1 MSNAQDRQAER
12 QAKIGAVFAA
22 HRVQQRRRNL
32 FVYGGFGLLAVAVI
46 TIVAFVITGSIQA
59 REETAAA
66 AKNPIT
72 GIQMYPNL
80 TRNHVQTP
88 VSYPQIP
95 GVGGDH
101 SATWTNC
108 GIYSDP
114 VNEERAVHSLEHG
127 AVWISYKPGLS
138 PTDVS
143 ILTAL
148 VKGKPY
154 VLLSPNPDQQESVTA
169 SAWGTQLTVPTAD
182 DSRLPVFI
190 KAYAMGP
197 QTPEPGAAC
206 SGGTNG

>member
-1 MSNAQDRQAER
+1 MSNAKDRQAEN
-12 QAKIGAVFAA
+12 QARIGAVFAA
-22 HRVQQRRRNL
+22 HRVKQRRRNL

-46 TIVAFVITGSIQA
+46 TVVAFVITGSIQA

-72 GIQMYPNL
+72 GIQTYPNL

-88 VSYPQIP
+88 VSYPQFP

-127 AVWISYKPGLS
+127 AVWISYKPDLS
-138 PTDVS
+138 PNDVS

-169 SAWGTQLTVPTAD
+169 SAWGTQLTVPNAD

>member
-1 MSNAQDRQAER
+1 MSNAKDRQVER
-12 QAKIGAVFAA
+12 QATIDAVFAA
-22 HRVQQRRRNL
+22 HRAKQRRWNL

-46 TIVAFVITGSIQA
+46 TVVAFVITGAVQT
-59 REETAAA
+59 RNETAVA
-66 AKNPIT
+66 AKSPIAGVKT
-72 GIQMYPNL
+72 YPNL

-88 VSYPQIP
+88 VAYAQQP

-108 GIYSDP
+108 GVYTAP
-114 VNEERAVHSLEHG
+114 VNEGRAVHSLEHG

-138 PTDVS
+138 AAEVGT
-143 ILTAL
+143 LAGL

-154 VLLSPNPDQQESVTA
+154 VLLSPNPGQAASVTA
-169 SAWGTQLTVPTAD
+169 SAWGTQLEVPTASD
-182 DSRLPVFI
+182 ARLPVFI